1 MKNPTPAELI
11 ATASRLLAA
20 AERSLNKKPTR
31 RPRPKPQRPS
41 SDDIATPEEVAAAFA
56 NHRAMLAAQK

>member
-20 AERSLNKKPTR
+20 AERSLKKKPAHRPSKPR
-31 RPRPKPQRPS
+31 RPS
-41 SDDIATPEEVAAAFA
+41 IDDLATPEEVEATFA
-56 NHRAMLAAQK
+56 NLRALLLTQP

>member
-20 AERSLNKKPTR
+20 AERSLKKKSAR
-31 RPRPKPQRPS
+31 RPRSKPRQS
-41 SDDIATPEEVAAAFA
+41 SQDQIATPEEVTAAFA
-56 NHRAMLAAQK
+56 DLRAQLASQP

>member
-20 AERSLNKKPTR
+20 AERALRKKPA
-31 RPRPKPQRPS
+31 PRPQPKPRRTAKDRP
-41 SDDIATPEEVAAAFA
+41 ATPEEVTAAFA
-56 NHRAMLAAQK
+56 NIRAMLAAK